1 VAGRDD
7 ARGEALEAFLSKT
20 LLLRE
25 CDAAVIAK
33 VTTHLMISE
42 HPPGAT
48 LVRAGAAADGIS
60 ILRRGRA
67 TASLV
72 HATTGAS
79 TPLETINAGDHFG
92 DVGAHPGARRRRP
105 AAARVRPGGGGVGGV
120 PVVPSQRDV
129 PDGQEGSRGERS
141 AHGGR
146 GMRAVGA

>member
-7 ARGEALEAFLSKT
+7 ARGEALEEFLSKT
-20 LLLRE
+20 LLVRE

-60 ILRRGRA
+60 ILRRDRA

-79 TPLETINAGDHFG
+79 TRLETISAGDHFG
-92 DVGAHPGARRRRP
+92 DARAHPGARRRRP
-105 AAARVRPGGGGVGGV
+105 AAARARPGGGGGV
-120 PVVPSQRDV
+120 PVGPAQRDV
-129 PDGQEGSRGERS
+129 PDGQEGSRDERG